1 VAQSVAHH
9 CSTLLIGF
17 SACCCCYMLTLSL
30 HTHNRITRNIV
41 TEHSAEPEPDA
52 AAMPALDSLCAFSDD
67 VAYDVMLEKP
77 EKTTLAA
84 LGLEAPPV
92 ATAVTAAAVAGAAA
106 GAGGAHITSLSD
118 AVAAATAHAAHT
130 AHAGARHSVSAGTTA
145 AAAAAA
151 AGAVSS
157 KGGLRLNTDST
168 ATAPSTPSTI
178 RRAK

>member
-1 VAQSVAHH
+1 LLHACTVTAH
-9 CSTLLIGF
+9 T
-17 SACCCCYMLTLSL
+17 
-30 HTHNRITRNIV
+30 THNRITRNIV

-92 ATAVTAAAVAGAAA
+92 ATAVTAAAAVAGAAA
-106 GAGGAHITSLSD
+106 AAAAAGGGAHITSMGD
-118 AVAAATAHAAHT
+118 AVAAATAHAAHA
-130 AHAGARHSVSAGTTA
+130 AHGGAQQSVSVSAATA
-145 AAAAAA
+145 AAAVAA
-151 AGAVSS
+151 AGSVSS

-168 ATAPSTPSTI
+168 ATAPTTPSTV

>member
-1 VAQSVAHH
+1 MT
-9 CSTLLIGF
+9 TLDL
-17 SACCCCYMLTLSL
+17 LVL
-30 HTHNRITRNIV
+30 HTTHNRITRNIV
-41 TEHSAEPEPDA
+41 TEHSAEPEPDP

-92 ATAVTAAAVAGAAA
+92 AAAVTAAAAAAGAAA
-106 GAGGAHITSLSD
+106 AAAGGAHISSMSD
-118 AVAAATAHAAHT
+118 AVAAATHAAHT
-130 AHAGARHSVSAGTTA
+130 AHAGAQYSVSVGTA

-151 AGAVSS
+151 VASVSS

-168 ATAPSTPSTI
+168 ATAPATPSTV
-178 RRAK
+178 RRVK